1 LNKSLHFVLILSLRL
16 SWVFV
21 LRGLREFCSSLQAV
35 AAQVPL
41 GGFLD
46 GVGALEEFLAGL
58 LLVSAAVGIQ
68 VFIQKFPHI
77 VGERQD
83 FQVFGVLESVL
94 ELLGHVAVVFGF
106 LHDFADEPLL
116 AVQVIVVELFV
127 QVLEHGDP
135 LDDVKSVVVI
145 SIIGRP
151 ILGLLLV
158 FAVILLLVIVVV
170 TVVLVGAQ
178 KTANIDEV
186 SNDAQKDK
194 GAQKGKGGGG
204 AGGVKVEES
213 GLFLELAVE
222 LIGVS
227 GGREA
232 EQDAN

>member
-68 VFIQKFPHI
+68 VFIQKFPHV

-94 ELLGHVAVVFGF
+94 ELLGHAAVVFGF
-106 LHDFADEPLL
+106 LHDLTDEPLL
-116 AVQVIVVELFV
+116 AVQIVVVELFV

-151 ILGLLLV
+151 GVVVVVVVVATVAASVRATAVLGLEIEV
-158 FAVILLLVIVVV
+158 VEGDGASADDSEENEAV
-170 TVVLVGAQ
+170 G
-178 KTANIDEV
+178 
-186 SNDAQKDK
+186 
-194 GAQKGKGGGG
+194 
-204 AGGVKVEES
+204 
-213 GLFLELAVE
+213 
-222 LIGVS
+222 
-227 GGREA
+227 
-232 EQDAN
+232 QDGSVHLHQR

>member
-68 VFIQKFPHI
+68 VFIQKFPHV

-94 ELLGHVAVVFGF
+94 ELLGHAAVVFGF

-135 LDDVKSVVVI
+135 LDDVESVVVV
-145 SIIGRP
+145 SVIGRP
-151 ILGLLLV
+151 ILGLLTVIVSV
-158 FAVILLLVIVVV
+158 FLLVLVIIPVV
-170 TVVLVGAQ
+170 TGVGAQ
-178 KTANIDEV
+178 ETSNIDEV
-186 SNDAQKDK
+186 SNDTDKDN
-194 GAQKGKGGGG
+194 GAQKGEGGGG
-204 AGGVKVEES
+204 AGGVEVEEPGLILQFTVKLFGMSS
-213 GLFLELAVE
+213 G
-222 LIGVS
+222 
-227 GGREA
+227 EA
-232 EQDAN
+232 EQEAN

>member
-68 VFIQKFPHI
+68 VFIQKFPHV

-94 ELLGHVAVVFGF
+94 ELLGHAAVVFGF

-135 LDDVKSVVVI
+135 LDDVESVVVI

-151 ILGLLLV
+151 ILGLVVIVLFVLLV
-158 FAVILLLVIVVV
+158 VVIVP
-170 TVVLVGAQ
+170 VVLGAGAQ
-178 KTANIDEV
+178 ETSNIDEV
-186 SNDAQKDK
+186 SNDTEEDH
-194 GAQKGKGGGG
+194 GAQKGEGGGG
-204 AGGVKVEES
+204 AGGVEVEEP
-213 GLFLELAVE
+213 GLFLQFTVKLF
-222 LIGVS
+222 GMSS
-227 GGREA
+227 GEA
-232 EQDAN
+232 EQEAN

>member
-68 VFIQKFPHI
+68 VFIQKFPHV

-94 ELLGHVAVVFGF
+94 ELLGHAAVVFGF

-151 ILGLLLV
+151 GVVVVVVVVATVAASVRATAVLGLEIEV
-158 FAVILLLVIVVV
+158 VEGDGASADDSEENEAV
-170 TVVLVGAQ
+170 G
-178 KTANIDEV
+178 
-186 SNDAQKDK
+186 
-194 GAQKGKGGGG
+194 
-204 AGGVKVEES
+204 
-213 GLFLELAVE
+213 
-222 LIGVS
+222 
-227 GGREA
+227 
-232 EQDAN
+232 QDGSVHLHQR

>member
-151 ILGLLLV
+151 G
-158 FAVILLLVIVVV
+158 VVV
-170 TVVLVGAQ
+170 VVVVVATVAASVRATAVLGFEIEVVEGDGASADDSEENEAVG
-178 KTANIDEV
+178 
-186 SNDAQKDK
+186 
-194 GAQKGKGGGG
+194 
-204 AGGVKVEES
+204 
-213 GLFLELAVE
+213 
-222 LIGVS
+222 
-227 GGREA
+227 
-232 EQDAN
+232 QDGSVHLHQR

>member
-94 ELLGHVAVVFGF
+94 ELLGHAAVVFGF
-106 LHDFADEPLL
+106 LHDLTDEPLL
-116 AVQVIVVELFV
+116 AVQIVVVELFV

-151 ILGLLLV
+151 G
-158 FAVILLLVIVVV
+158 VVV
-170 TVVLVGAQ
+170 VVVVVATVAASVRATAVLGFEIEVVEGDGASADDSEENEAVG
-178 KTANIDEV
+178 
-186 SNDAQKDK
+186 
-194 GAQKGKGGGG
+194 
-204 AGGVKVEES
+204 
-213 GLFLELAVE
+213 
-222 LIGVS
+222 
-227 GGREA
+227 
-232 EQDAN
+232 QDGSVHLHQR

>member
-94 ELLGHVAVVFGF
+94 ELLGHAAVVFGF

-151 ILGLLLV
+151 G
-158 FAVILLLVIVVV
+158 VVV
-170 TVVLVGAQ
+170 VVVVVATVAASVRATAVLGFEIEVVEGDGASADDSEENEAVG
-178 KTANIDEV
+178 
-186 SNDAQKDK
+186 
-194 GAQKGKGGGG
+194 
-204 AGGVKVEES
+204 
-213 GLFLELAVE
+213 
-222 LIGVS
+222 
-227 GGREA
+227 
-232 EQDAN
+232 QDGSVHLHQR

>member
-68 VFIQKFPHI
+68 VFIQKFPHV

-94 ELLGHVAVVFGF
+94 ELLGHAAVVFGF

-151 ILGLLLV
+151 G
-158 FAVILLLVIVVV
+158 VVV
-170 TVVLVGAQ
+170 VVVVVATVAASVRATAVLGFEIEVVEGDGASADDSEENEAVG
-178 KTANIDEV
+178 
-186 SNDAQKDK
+186 
-194 GAQKGKGGGG
+194 
-204 AGGVKVEES
+204 
-213 GLFLELAVE
+213 
-222 LIGVS
+222 
-227 GGREA
+227 
-232 EQDAN
+232 QDGSVHLHQR

>member
-68 VFIQKFPHI
+68 VFIQKFPHV

-94 ELLGHVAVVFGF
+94 EFLGHAAVVFGF

-151 ILGLLLV
+151 GVVVVVVVVATVAASVRATAVLGLEIEV
-158 FAVILLLVIVVV
+158 VEGDGASADDSEENEAV
-170 TVVLVGAQ
+170 G
-178 KTANIDEV
+178 
-186 SNDAQKDK
+186 
-194 GAQKGKGGGG
+194 
-204 AGGVKVEES
+204 
-213 GLFLELAVE
+213 
-222 LIGVS
+222 
-227 GGREA
+227 
-232 EQDAN
+232 QDGSVHLHQR